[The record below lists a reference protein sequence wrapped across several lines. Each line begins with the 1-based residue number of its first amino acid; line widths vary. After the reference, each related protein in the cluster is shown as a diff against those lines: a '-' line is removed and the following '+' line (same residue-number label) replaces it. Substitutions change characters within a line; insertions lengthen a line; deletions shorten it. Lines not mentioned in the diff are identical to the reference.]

1 MLDGILKIHQAEE
14 QSEKIIE
21 EAKQKARNTLNEA
34 GNSALQLKGEVQKE
48 AERMAQEIREQLQ
61 AEAEG
66 EALKINEEA
75 LLIQNQIMKLIEGNK
90 QRALDF
96 VVNNLS
102 LDNE

>member
-34 GNSALQLKGEVQKE
+34 GNGALQLKGEAQKE

>member
-34 GNSALQLKGEVQKE
+34 GSNALQLKGDVQKE

-61 AEAEG
+61 AEAEN
-66 EALKINEEA
+66 EALKINGEA
-75 LLIQNQIMKLIEGNK
+75 SLIQNQIMKLIERNK

>member
-1 MLDGILKIHQAEE
+1 MLDGILRIHQAEE

-21 EAKQKARNTLNEA
+21 EAKQTARNILNDA
-34 GNSALQLKGEVQKE
+34 GNTPLQLKGEVKKK
-48 AERMAQEIREQLQ
+48 AERMAQKIGEKFQ
-61 AEAEG
+61 AEAEN
-66 EALKINEEA
+66 EALKINGEA
-75 LLIQNQIMKLIEGNK
+75 SLIQNQIMKLIERNK